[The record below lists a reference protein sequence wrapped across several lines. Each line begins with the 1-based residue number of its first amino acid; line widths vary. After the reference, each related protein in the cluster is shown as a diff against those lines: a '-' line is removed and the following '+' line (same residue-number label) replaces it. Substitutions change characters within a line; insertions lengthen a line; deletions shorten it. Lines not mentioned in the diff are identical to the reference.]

1 VKDCGLVPC
10 ANELCYDGAP
20 LAPASI
26 ESSQDTRRSKE
37 SCRRSGRVSRRQLR
51 ELPTDENELEVGC
64 RLPCLV
70 CHQPSLIGAL
80 AFLEFPGSNVRKAVR
95 KAEGCASSFPGK
107 REVEN
112 ELREL
117 RVEGRGSRIEGRGS
131 RVKSRARAL

>member
-80 AFLEFPGSNVRKAVR
+80 AFLEFGVQRTESRTESRRMCQRVSRKAR
-95 KAEGCASSFPGK
+95 SGK
-107 REVEN
+107 RTS
-112 ELREL
+112 
-117 RVEGRGSRIEGRGS
+117 RVEGLGSRIEGREL
-131 RVKSRARAL
+131 RVARERYNYRL